1 MSDLHTW
8 RPTTLDAADLGL
20 PPDLC
25 GLTECLQSF
34 DLATRLVES
43 RALRFT
49 GFNLTEDQLEA
60 VTARLLDQRKPYVHG
75 NSPRTKIGDNIYTST
90 EFPAEFVI
98 SMHNELSYA
107 RSWPSRLL
115 FVCVQASETGGETPL
130 VHGGLWREAIGEE
143 ICDAFADGVIYRQCL
158 HGGMGLGKSWQATFE
173 TEDADEVEKFLAA
186 SEAEWEWTASGAL
199 KISQLRPAMIDHPVT
214 GERVWFSQMDQWH
227 PAALGEAT
235 MADLLALM
243 PEDELP
249 QSVAFAD
256 GRPIPDQF
264 ALRVRQAGLDSAV
277 ADQWHAGDALLI
289 DNVAVGH
296 GRHAYTGRRR
306 ILVAMS

>member
-1 MSDLHTW
+1 LT
-8 RPTTLDAADLGL
+8 
-20 PPDLC
+20 PDLS
-25 GLTECLQSF
+25 GLTEYLQSI
-34 DLATRLVES
+34 DLAARLTEA

-49 GFNLTEDQLEA
+49 GFNLTEDQLES
-60 VTARLLDQRKPYVHG
+60 VSARLLDQRKPYVHG

-107 RSWPSRLL
+107 QSWPSRLL
-115 FVCVQASETGGETPL
+115 FVCVQASDTGGATPL
-130 VHGGLWREAIGEE
+130 VHGGRWREAIGSD

-158 HGGMGLGKSWQATFE
+158 HGGMGLGKSWQDTFE
-173 TEDADEVEKFLAA
+173 TEDTAEVEKFLAA
-186 SEAEWEWTASGAL
+186 SAAEWEWTPSGAL
-199 KISQLRPAMIDHPVT
+199 KISQLRPALINHPVT
-214 GERVWFSQMDQWH
+214 GEQVWFSQMDQWH

-235 MADLLALM
+235 MADLLALL

-256 GRPIPDQF
+256 GGPIPDEF
-264 ALRVRQAGLDSAV
+264 ALRVRQAGLDEAV
-277 ADQWHAGDALLI
+277 ADEWQAGDALLI

-296 GRHAYTGRRR
+296 GRQAYTGSRR